1 MQTEGNGDL
10 HSLTGEFV
18 DPSSSPCSEETPNT
32 LLVISN
38 QETTSIN
45 GNPVTWK
52 IILASILAAC
62 GGILFG
68 YDVGKKIVSLH
79 LNLKKKNFCYK

>member
-1 MQTEGNGDL
+1 MQTEGNGDRY
-10 HSLTGEFV
+10 SLTGEFV

-32 LLVISN
+32 LLVISH
-38 QETTSIN
+38 QETTSIH

-68 YDVGKKIVSLH
+68 YDIGKLTV
-79 LNLKKKNFCYK
+79 